1 METIINLIKSL
12 RPHSYY
18 PGDLHDDEAR
28 IAATKF
34 DYEELALLRM
44 TWQDLADRCN
54 GKGID
59 KETFLQ
65 YFPLNGLLG
74 ERLYLQFDRKKM
86 GFIDFDHFI
95 IGLSTICRGSQDEK
109 IHFIFNMY
117 DISHDQSISKQ
128 EMTTLINQIPKS
140 ILMKYA
146 SSYQDE
152 HPQGALGSI
161 EETHDAKD
169 DEIAEVD
176 AYTNHDV
183 IMKAFEDCDIHHQGR
198 LNYEEFK
205 MWLERNPAIIDY
217 IESIVPYH
225 QHKEFHSPLN
235 KNDVLPRQSYLS
247 RGNGINLIPTY

>member
-1 METIINLIKSL
+1 METILNFVKSL

-28 IAATKF
+28 IAASKF
-34 DYEELALLRM
+34 DHEELALLRM
-44 TWQDLADRCN
+44 TWQDLADRGN

-74 ERLYLQFDRKKM
+74 ERLFLQFDQKKA
-86 GFIDFDHFI
+86 GYIDFDQFI
-95 IGLSTICRGSQDEK
+95 IGLSMISRGNQDEK

-146 SSYQDE
+146 STHLENHTVGNSEDVQE
-152 HPQGALGSI
+152 QNSI
-161 EETHDAKD
+161 HE
-169 DEIAEVD
+169 DEIVEVD
-176 AYTNHDV
+176 AYTNHDI
-183 IMKAFEDCDIHHQGR
+183 IMRAFEECDVNHQGR

-205 MWLERNPAIIDY
+205 MWLERTPAVIDY

-225 QHKEFHSPLN
+225 QNKEFHSPLN
-235 KNDVLPRQSYLS
+235 KNDVLPRQSYLN
-247 RGNGINLIPTY
+247 RGNIRI